1 VCTMVQREQE
11 SRVPREEELVCKV
24 VVVEVLTSLAA
35 LEEGPVCRE
44 AVVVVAKKLALVG
57 VQECTVVVGEEQE

>member
-1 VCTMVQREQE
+1 MVQREQE
-11 SRVPREEELVCKV
+11 SRVPLEEERVCKV
-24 VVVEVLTSLAA
+24 VVVAALTSLAS
-35 LEEGPVCRE
+35 LEEELVCRE